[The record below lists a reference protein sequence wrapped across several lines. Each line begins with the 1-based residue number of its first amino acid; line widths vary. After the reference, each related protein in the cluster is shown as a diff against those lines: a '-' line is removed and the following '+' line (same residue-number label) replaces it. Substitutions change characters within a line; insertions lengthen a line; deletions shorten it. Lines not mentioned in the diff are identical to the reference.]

1 MEYRLNQFIYLED
14 GPAPSSGPNTPSSRP
29 SARAL
34 QGIRALAQRDL
45 VLALFNGIFRS
56 DSREAVR
63 ERFSTWS
70 DEDFNALA
78 RTIGAPDWIVHT
90 SVHMRNEAVS
100 TD

>member
-1 MEYRLNQFIYLED
+1 M
-14 GPAPSSGPNTPSSRP
+14 SP

-45 VLALFNGIFRS
+45 VLTLFDGIFRS
-56 DSREAVR
+56 DSREAIR

-70 DEDFNALA
+70 DKDFNALA
-78 RTIGAPDWIVHT
+78 RTIGAPDWIVRT